1 MTAPSHCDQGYIA
14 QSDYSE
20 KWPVTSMAARSLHR
34 WKEGSR

>member
-1 MTAPSHCDQGYIA
+1 MTSLGHSDQGHIA
-14 QSDYSE
+14 QTDYSE